1 MNGEKMMRKSILFV
15 FLLINVGFLVADDK
29 SEVINAINSH
39 WKYQNEKNW
48 KKFVSTLHTGGTMN
62 GDSNGSFWFRQES
75 TVSAITANGW
85 GSSNNKFNFKPRYI
99 EVDVLET
106 GKVAIAYYYLVGSY
120 TINGS
125 SKNDYRT
132 RVSQVFIKESGS
144 WKVNSGHFTQLHGG
158 SGFPSKTLLAK
169 AST

>member
-1 MNGEKMMRKSILFV
+1 MMRKSILFV

-29 SEVINAINSH
+29 SEVINAVNSH

-158 SGFPSKTLLAK
+158 SGVPN
-169 AST
+169 

>member
-29 SEVINAINSH
+29 SEVINAVNSH

-158 SGFPSKTLLAK
+158 SGVPN
-169 AST
+169 

>member
-1 MNGEKMMRKSILFV
+1 MMRKSILFV

-29 SEVINAINSH
+29 SEIINAVSSH

-48 KKFVSTLHTGGTMN
+48 KKFVSTLHSSGTMN

-99 EVDVLET
+99 EVDVLEK

-120 TINGS
+120 TLRGVTKS
-125 SKNDYRT
+125 DYRT
-132 RVSQVFIKESGS
+132 RVSQVFVTEGGNWKIK
-144 WKVNSGHFTQLHGG
+144 SGHFSPLHSG
-158 SGFPSKTLLAK
+158 SGIPD
-169 AST
+169 